1 MTLIEHLKKQTLT
14 ISFAES
20 MTGGALSKYITQFSG
35 ASEVFKGSI
44 VCYDTQVKVDILGI
58 PQKLIET
65 HGVVSHKVCEA
76 MVISCKEMFKSD
88 IAVSITGYAEG
99 IHKDIFVGISYK
111 DTHVFHIIRND
122 QNRTQMIDDIVSCI
136 VDKIYVL

>member
-1 MTLIEHLKKQTLT
+1 MTLVEHLRNKSLS

-35 ASEVFKGSI
+35 ASDVFKGSI
-44 VCYDTQVKVDILGI
+44 VCYDTQVKVDVLGI
-58 PQKLIET
+58 SQQLIET
-65 HGVVSHKVCEA
+65 HGVVSHNVCEA

-111 DTHVFHIIRND
+111 DTQVFI
-122 QNRTQMIDDIVSCI
+122 SKE
-136 VDKIYVL
+136 KIKTEHK

>member
-1 MTLIEHLKKQTLT
+1 MTLVEHLRNKSLS

-35 ASEVFKGSI
+35 ASDVFKGSI
-44 VCYDTQVKVDILGI
+44 VCYDTQVKVDVLGI
-58 PQKLIET
+58 SQQLIET
-65 HGVVSHKVCEA
+65 HGVVSHNVCEA

-111 DTHVFHIIRND
+111 DTQVFHIKRKD
-122 QNRTQMIDDIVSCI
+122 QNRTQMIDDIVSWI

>member
-1 MTLIEHLKKQTLT
+1 MTLVEHLRNKSLS

-35 ASEVFKGSI
+35 ASDVFKGSI
-44 VCYDTQVKVDILGI
+44 VCYDTQVKVNVLGI
-58 PQKLIET
+58 SQQLIET
-65 HGVVSHKVCEA
+65 HGVVSHNVCEA

-111 DTHVFHIIRND
+111 DTQVFHIKRKD
-122 QNRTQMIDDIVSCI
+122 QNRTQMIDDIVLWI
-136 VDKIYVL
+136 LDKIYVL

>member
-1 MTLIEHLKKQTLT
+1 MTLVEHLNKQALT

-35 ASEVFKGSI
+35 ASNVFKGSI

-58 PQKLIET
+58 PQQLIET
-65 HGVVSHKVCEA
+65 QGVVSHNVCEA

-99 IHKDIFVGISYK
+99 NHNDIFVGISYK
-111 DTHVFHIIRND
+111 DTHVFHIKRKD
-122 QNRTQMIDDIVSCI
+122 QNRTQMIDDIVSWI

>member
-1 MTLIEHLKKQTLT
+1 MTLVEHLRNKSLS

-35 ASEVFKGSI
+35 ASDVFKGSI
-44 VCYDTQVKVDILGI
+44 VCYDTQVKVDVLGI
-58 PQKLIET
+58 SQQLIET
-65 HGVVSHKVCEA
+65 HGVVSHNVCEA

-111 DTHVFHIIRND
+111 DTQVFHIKRKA
-122 QNRTQMIDDIVSCI
+122 QNRAQMIHDIVSWI

>member
-1 MTLIEHLKKQTLT
+1 MTLVEHLRNKSLS

-35 ASEVFKGSI
+35 ASDVFKGSI
-44 VCYDTQVKVDILGI
+44 VCYDTQVKVDVLGI
-58 PQKLIET
+58 SQQLIET
-65 HGVVSHKVCEA
+65 HGVVSHNVCEA

-111 DTHVFHIIRND
+111 DTQVFHIKRKD
-122 QNRTQMIDDIVSCI
+122 QNRTQMIDDIVLWI
-136 VDKIYVL
+136 LDKIYVL

>member
-1 MTLIEHLKKQTLT
+1 MTLVEHLRNKSLS

-35 ASEVFKGSI
+35 ASDVFKGSI
-44 VCYDTQVKVDILGI
+44 VCYDTQVKVDVLGI
-58 PQKLIET
+58 SQQLIET
-65 HGVVSHKVCEA
+65 HGVVSHNVCEA

-111 DTHVFHIIRND
+111 DTLVFHIKRKD
-122 QNRTQMIDDIVSCI
+122 QNRTQMIDDIVLWI
-136 VDKIYVL
+136 LDKIYVL